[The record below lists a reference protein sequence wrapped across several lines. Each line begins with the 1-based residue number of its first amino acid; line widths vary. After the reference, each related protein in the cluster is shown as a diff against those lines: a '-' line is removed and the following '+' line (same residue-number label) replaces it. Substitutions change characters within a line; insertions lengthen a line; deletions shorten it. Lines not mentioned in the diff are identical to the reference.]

1 MKKKIIIGI
10 ISILF
15 LVISIIAAVTLYN
28 NSKYTTLVQLSP
40 QGIRQMMSYL
50 IKTNTGKIILID
62 SGTKEDAD
70 NLLKYIKENGNK
82 VDYWFLT
89 HAHDDHVG
97 AFTKIVNET
106 DIKIDNIY
114 VSVNE
119 IEWYEK
125 NEELRVEFTK
135 EFINT
140 LKSEKIKNIVKEPY
154 VGQIIN
160 IDNLEIEIL
169 GIRNTEIIEN
179 AGNEQSMVFTINT
192 GKTKLLI
199 LGDTGEKS
207 GEKLLNTKKEKL
219 KSDIVQM
226 AHHGQQGVTEEFYKV
241 VNPKICLWPTPEWL
255 WNNDIGDGINTGPWK
270 TLDTREWIEKLNIT
284 KNYIAKDGDIT
295 VKIK

>member
-1 MKKKIIIGI
+1 M
-10 ISILF
+10 
-15 LVISIIAAVTLYN
+15 N
-28 NSKYTTLVQLSP
+28 NFNNWTYITQLSN
-40 QGIRQMMSYL
+40 QGKRQMMSYF

-70 NLLKYIKENGNK
+70 NLLSYIKDNGNK

-119 IEWYEK
+119 IEWYQE
-125 NEELRVEFTK
+125 NEELRAEFTK

-140 LKSEKIKNIVKEPY
+140 LKSEKIRNIVKEPY

-169 GIRNTEIIEN
+169 GIKNPEITEN
-179 AGNEQSMVFTINT
+179 PGNEQSMVFTIDT
-192 GKTKLLI
+192 GKTKILI

-207 GEKLLNTKKEKL
+207 SEKLLKTQKEKL

-226 AHHGQQGVTEEFYKV
+226 SHHGQQGATKELYEV
-241 VNPKICLWPTPEWL
+241 VNPRICLWPTPEWL
-255 WNNDIGDGINTGPWK
+255 WNNDIGDGTNTGPWK
-270 TLDTREWIEKLNIT
+270 TLETREWIKNLNIT
-284 KNYIAKDGDIT
+284 ENYIAKDGDIT
-295 VKIK
+295 IKLK

>member
-1 MKKKIIIGI
+1 M
-10 ISILF
+10 
-15 LVISIIAAVTLYN
+15 N
-28 NSKYTTLVQLSP
+28 NFNNWTYITQLSN
-40 QGIRQMMSYL
+40 QGRRQMMSYF

-62 SGTKEDAD
+62 SGTKEDAN
-70 NLLKYIKENGNK
+70 NLLNYIKANGNK

-106 DIKIDNIY
+106 DIKINNIY

-125 NEELRVEFTK
+125 NEELRAEFTK

-140 LKSEKIKNIVKEPY
+140 LKSEKIRNIVKEPY

-169 GIRNTEIIEN
+169 GIKNPEITEN
-179 AGNEQSMVFTINT
+179 PGNEQSMVFTIDT
-192 GKTKLLI
+192 GKTKILI

-207 GEKLLNTKKEKL
+207 SKKLLKTQKEKL

-226 AHHGQQGVTEEFYKV
+226 SHHGQQGATKELYEV
-241 VNPKICLWPTPEWL
+241 VNPRICLWPTPEWL
-255 WNNDIGDGINTGPWK
+255 WNNDIGEGIDTGPWK
-270 TLDTREWIEKLNIT
+270 TLETREWIKNLKVL
-284 KNYIAKDGDIT
+284 KNYVAKDGDIT
-295 VKIK
+295 IKIK